1 MLSFNFVRENY
12 LNMKTNRLFH
22 IIFLFF
28 VLPFGALAQPYCSV
42 RTFNIRDGLAANII
56 SSLDQTADD
65 MMWFA
70 TWNGLCCFDGYKFT
84 TFRDIP
90 GKTEVLT
97 TNRMLKLGATAEG
110 DLWCITYD
118 RRLDFFDTRR
128 CEFVDKTSMLEK
140 KYPGVEFSFRYI
152 YSLDNGCTWAVTD
165 GKNPMGV
172 RFDDRTK
179 SDDDVRV
186 LRDRAITAVRLD
198 NDSTEWVFSKQ
209 GTFQWGGKVRSARPY
224 SLMSQVGRRVFFAT
238 RDARLGYYQKGGRK
252 IVDVGMPADVD
263 SITCL
268 RPLGGH
274 ELAIGTDKGI
284 LVCNTATL
292 KMTRLSVQHPGQ
304 PTSYVKYIF
313 VDSRR
318 RIWAL
323 TGGSGVI
330 MIDRAQGTTSWLTA
344 QAATPTERTTSLT
357 PFIYEDK
364 NHTLWMVP
372 ADGTFAYY
380 DENERRLV
388 PYVLRSTGFTYA
400 NLPQIKKYFI
410 DAQGNLWF
418 GGQHDLTVVNFKFRR
433 INLVPLQREAEVR
446 AVTFDRSGR
455 LWVGDNRECLSLWDA
470 SNHCLGF
477 MDKEGRMHPGVTPFS
492 ARPYGMTEDR
502 RGRMW
507 IATKGGGVFVYDHGQ
522 MRHYVHDA
530 SNPYSLSHNDV
541 YDIREDRRGRIWVA
555 TFGGGINLLDEQRAD
570 GRFYNKNNT
579 KALDFNGNFLKVRRI
594 IDNGHGVMIFSTS
607 DGLMTCSEDFGDV
620 RKIKFFVTDHIRGNS
635 SSLAASDVLQT
646 FVSHKDTIYVMTL
659 GGGFQKIVSENL
671 LQDSLR
677 LQRIPVDNTPE
688 GAFQS
693 MAEDRQGRLWLVREN
708 TLDMYDP
715 AKGQLL
721 SYGDNELEER
731 IEFSEARPA
740 YDSRTDRMAMGYVG
754 GFINF
759 APRRLKKSSY
769 KPKIAFVSVQYQG
782 EDEAHPILK
791 ADELDVPSDKR
802 NLTISFAA
810 LDYASN
816 ELIRYAYKLE
826 GVDEKWNYVG
836 AAHSASFNDLPHGRH
851 RLLVRSTNSDG
862 VWMDNQA
869 ALSIYAHPSFWE
881 SAWGWLFYILV
892 GCAIIYVAVYI
903 SNLQR
908 RNKME
913 MEMNEMKTNFFTNIG
928 HKLRTPLTLIG
939 GPISEVLRRGRLDHE
954 DRESLEMV
962 QRNSRSMLELVNNML
977 KYNKDDKNFIVDDES
992 APVFARQAEDEAPDT
1007 GGPRKD
1013 ITILVVE
1020 DNDDLRSFLTHIL
1033 KSDYNVITAPNGKV
1047 GLEKAT
1053 TSMPDF
1059 IISDVMMPEMDG
1071 LTMIHHIKA
1080 NKDTCHIPIIV
1091 LSAKAS
1097 LGDRLQGLKEGIDD
1111 YITKPFSAIYLKQR
1125 VENII
1130 SQRHALQQTYLEQIK
1145 IEDGQENFKIQ
1156 SPEIVDAD
1164 KEMMEKLMNY
1174 LEEHIGDTE
1183 LKVDDLAGTVNLGRT
1198 VFYGKM
1204 KSIVGMAPVD
1214 FVRHIRMQRAEELVT
1229 KSKLTFSQIA
1239 YSVGYSDPKY
1249 FSKCFKKETGMTPS
1263 EYRQI
1268 HRR

>member
-1 MLSFNFVRENY
+1 
-12 LNMKTNRLFH
+12 MKSARFFH
-22 IIFLFF
+22 ILFLLL
-28 VLPFGALAQPYCSV
+28 VLPAAALAQPYCSV

-56 SSLDQTADD
+56 SNLGQTPDD

-97 TNRMLKLGATAEG
+97 TNRMLKLGATTEG

-128 CEFVDKTSMLEK
+128 CEFVDKTAMLER
-140 KYPGVEFSFRYI
+140 KYPGVKFTFRYI
-152 YSLDNGCTWAVTD
+152 NSLPNGATWAITD
-165 GKNPMGV
+165 DGDAVGV

-179 SDDDVRV
+179 RDDDVRM
-186 LRDRAITAVRLD
+186 LRGKGITSVRLD
-198 NDSTEWVFSKQ
+198 DDSTEWVFGSQ

-224 SLMSQVGRRVFFAT
+224 SMMCQVGRRVFFAT
-238 RDARLGYYQKGGRK
+238 RDGRLGCYQKGWRT
-252 IVDVGMPADVD
+252 IADVAVPADVD

-268 RPLGGH
+268 RRLGDH

-284 LVCNTATL
+284 VVCSTPTL
-292 KMTRLSVQHPGQ
+292 AMTRLSVQHPGQ
-304 PTSYVKYIF
+304 PSAYVSYIF
-313 VDSRR
+313 VDSRG

-330 MIDRAQGTTSWLTA
+330 MVDRARGTTSWLTA
-344 QAATPTERTTSLT
+344 QAASPAERTTSLV

-380 DENERRLV
+380 DENEQRLV
-388 PYVLRSTGFTYA
+388 PYMLRSAGFTYA

-446 AVTFDRSGR
+446 AVTFDRTGR
-455 LWVGDNRECLSLWDA
+455 LWVGDNRPCLSLWDTTGR
-470 SNHCLGF
+470 CLGF
-477 MDKEGRMHPGVTPFS
+477 MDARGQVHPGATPFP
-492 ARPYGMTEDR
+492 ARPYGVTEDR

-507 IATKGGGVFVYDHGQ
+507 IATKGGGIFVYDHGQ
-522 MRHYVHDA
+522 MTNYRHDPA
-530 SNPYSLSHNDV
+530 NPYSLSHDDV
-541 YDIREDRRGRIWVA
+541 YDIREDHRGRIWIA
-555 TFGGGINLLDEQRAD
+555 TFGGGINLFDDKQPG
-570 GRFYNKNNT
+570 GRFLNKDNT
-579 KALDFNGNFLKVRRI
+579 HSLDMGGSFLKVRRI
-594 IDNGHGVMIFSTS
+594 TDNGRGVMIFSTS
-607 DGLMTCSEDFGDV
+607 DGLLTCAETTADV
-620 RKIKFFVTDHIRGNS
+620 RKMRFFRTAHVRGNP
-635 SSLAASDVLQT
+635 SSLAASDVLQA
-646 FVSHKDTIYVMTL
+646 FVSGKDTVYVMTL
-659 GGGFQKIVSENL
+659 GGGFQKVVSDNL
-671 LQDSLR
+671 LHDSLR
-677 LQRIPVDNTPE
+677 LQRIPVDNTSE

-721 SYGDNELEER
+721 SYGDNELDER

-740 YDSRTDRMAMGYVG
+740 YDPRSDRMAMGYVG

-759 APRRLKKSSY
+759 APRRLRKSSY

-782 EDEAHPILK
+782 EDEAHAILK

-802 NLTISFAA
+802 NLTITFAA

-826 GVDEKWNYVG
+826 GVDKKWNYVG
-836 AAHSASFNDLPHGRH
+836 TAHSASFNDLPHGRH

-862 VWMDNQA
+862 VWMDNQT
-869 ALSIYAHPSFWE
+869 ALSIYAHPTFWE
-881 SAWGWLFYILV
+881 SAWGWMLYILV
-892 GCAIIYVAVYI
+892 GCAIVYVAVYI

-913 MEMNEMKTNFFTNIG
+913 KEMNEMKTSFFTNIG

-939 GPISEVLRRGRLDHE
+939 GPVTEVLRRGRLDGD
-954 DRESLEMV
+954 DRASLEMV

-977 KYNKDDKNFIVDDES
+977 RYNKDDKNFIVDDEN
-992 APVFARQAEDEAPDT
+992 APVFARQVEDDEDGASRPD
-1007 GGPRKD
+1007 GARKD

-1033 KSDYNVITAPNGKV
+1033 RADYNVITAPNGKV

-1053 TSMPDF
+1053 AEMPDF

-1071 LTMIHHIKA
+1071 LTMIHHIKD

-1145 IEDGQENFKIQ
+1145 IDEGQENFKIQ

-1164 KEMMEKLMNY
+1164 KEMMEKLMGY
-1174 LEEHIGDTE
+1174 LEAHIGDAD
-1183 LKVDDLAGTVNLGRT
+1183 LKVEDLAATVNLGRT

-1268 HRR
+1268 HRH